1 MIRRVYVLAWA
12 SHQSERFVL
21 DVDLDVVLPEG
32 AVGNIVKCLSSLLS
46 ALSSVIGPFLDLL

>member
-32 AVGNIVKCLSSLLS
+32 AVGNIVKCLSSLPS